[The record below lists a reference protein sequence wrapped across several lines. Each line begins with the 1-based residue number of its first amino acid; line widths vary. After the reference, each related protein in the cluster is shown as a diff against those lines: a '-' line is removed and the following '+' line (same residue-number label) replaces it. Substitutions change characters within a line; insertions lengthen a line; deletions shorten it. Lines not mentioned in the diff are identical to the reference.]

1 MFAAINILR
10 SPTGRAFVAIRDS
23 EIAAQSLGVN
33 LGLYKALSFA
43 ISGAF
48 TGLAGALLA
57 HSDDVEYY
65 RGTTGTHGFFD
76 W

>member
-1 MFAAINILR
+1 MMLQSIYSDHQLK
-10 SPTGRAFVAIRDS
+10 SCCHSDS

-48 TGLAGALLA
+48 TGLAGALL
-57 HSDDVEYY
+57 VI
-65 RGTTGTHGFFD
+65 TLPLV
-76 W
+76 